1 VDNENKENKKEGL
14 LSRRYFLESIGFGAI
29 GIALAGSIALT
40 GKYLS
45 PNVLKEPPTKFKV
58 GIPEN
63 YSPGSTTLIK
73 EQKVYIV
80 RAREGYF
87 YALSAVCTH
96 LGCITNWKSEEG
108 IIACPCHGSK
118 FNNEGKKIIGPAPRS
133 LERFMITLDE
143 KGQLIVDKSIVV
155 GEEFILK
162 A

>member
-118 FNNEGKKIIGPAPRS
+118 FNNEGKKITGPAPRS